1 MSVYLDSSALVK
13 KYVDEEGAELIR
25 ALADLVVSPLARVEL
40 PAAFWRKQ
48 RTGEISAADAAT
60 LTSAFE
66 WDWFGGNPDAEP
78 LAVVP
83 VGDAVLDR
91 AAQAAAIHG
100 LKAYDA
106 IQLATAIV
114 ARSADPDLTSMACFD
129 QQLSTAA
136 RREGFTTIPK

>member
-1 MSVYLDSSALVK
+1 MSIYADSSALVK
-13 KYVDEEGAELIR
+13 RYADEDGAELVR
-25 ALADLVVSPLARVEL
+25 QLEDLVVSLLARVEV
-40 PAAFWRKQ
+40 PAAFWGKQ
-48 RTGEISAADAAT
+48 RTGEISAAEAAT

-83 VGDAVLDR
+83 LGDAVLDR

-100 LKAYDA
+100 LRAYDA

-114 ARSADPDLTSMACFD
+114 ARSADPDLSTLVCFD
-129 QQLSTAA
+129 DQLATAA
-136 RREGFTTIPK
+136 RREGFTTIP